1 MNVYFDNA
9 ATTALDAEVLKE
21 MVKVLEGKHGNP
33 SSIHSF
39 GREAKAMVEKAR
51 KTIAHHLNVSPSEIF
66 FTSGGTEA
74 DNMAIRCAVDEYKI
88 KHIISSPLEHHAV
101 LHSIEDLVHKGKV
114 TVGHVKLKENAR
126 PDESFGR
133 GHIDLLD
140 LEKQLQEHPHAL
152 VSLMHANNEIG
163 NILPIEEVG
172 ELCKKYNAVFHSDT
186 VQSIC
191 HYPIDLQKIHVD
203 FIAAAAHKFH
213 GPKGSGFI
221 YIKGSRK
228 IAPLIHG
235 GGQERNMRG
244 GTENVAGIIGLAKAF
259 ELAHIHMKEHADHI
273 QHLKTHLINRLEEEL
288 KGVKFNGDAKG
299 NSLYTVLNVMLPETD
314 DYEMML
320 MKLDM
325 DGIAASAGSACS
337 SGSNVGSH
345 VIASLGVNIDRRPV
359 IRFSFSKY
367 NTIAEVD
374 FLVET
379 LKSYY
384 PADILKKSAVS
395 KNAVN

>member
-9 ATTALDAEVLKE
+9 ATTALDPEVLKE
-21 MVKVLEGKHGNP
+21 MLNVLENKHGNP
-33 SSIHSF
+33 SSIHSY
-39 GREAKAMVEKAR
+39 GRQAKAMVEKAR
-51 KTIAHHLNVSPSEIF
+51 KTIAGYLNVSPSEIF

-74 DNMAIRCAVDEYKI
+74 DNMAILSTVEDYNI

-101 LHSIEDLVHKGKV
+101 LHSIESLVHKGKV
-114 TVGHVKLKENAR
+114 TVSHVAIKKDGHV
-126 PDESFGR
+126 
-133 GHIDLLD
+133 DLAD
-140 LEKQLQEHPHAL
+140 LENQLKKHPGSL

-172 ELCKKYNAVFHSDT
+172 ELCKKYDAIFHSDT
-186 VQSIC
+186 VQSMC
-191 HYPIDLQKIHVD
+191 HYPLDLQKIKVD

-213 GPKGSGFI
+213 GPKGIGFI
-221 YIKGSRK
+221 YINGNRK
-228 IAPLIHG
+228 ISPQIHG

-244 GTENVAGIIGLAKAF
+244 GTENVAGIMGLSKAF
-259 ELAHIHMKEHADHI
+259 ELAHIHMKEHAEHI
-273 QHLKTHLINRLEEEL
+273 QSIKTHLIKRLETEL
-288 KGVKFNGDAKG
+288 KGVEFNGDTKG

-325 DGIAASAGSACS
+325 SGIAASAGSACS

-345 VIASLGVNIDRRPV
+345 VIAALGKNIDRRPV

-367 NTIAEVD
+367 NTIAEAD
-374 FLVET
+374 FCIET
-379 LKSYY
+379 LKSFYI
-384 PADILKKSAVS
+384 ANA
-395 KNAVN
+395 KNAAKEKAVN